1 MKRIKLGD
9 VVAVISG
16 DDKGKRGKV
25 MRILTDKNRVVVEG
39 INQVKRHVRATQMSA
54 GGILEVQPSVVT
66 VLADTQMSAGGI
78 LEVEAPIAISKV
90 MPIDP
95 ETDKPTRVRCK
106 EEDGKKARI
115 AKSGA
120 ALPTPQ
126 E

>member
-1 MKRIKLGD
+1 MNRIKVGD

-25 MRILTDKNRVVVEG
+25 MRILKDKNRVVVEG
-39 INQVKRHVRATQMSA
+39 VNQMKRHVRATQTS
-54 GGILEVQPSVVT
+54 P
-66 VLADTQMSAGGI
+66 GGI
-78 LEVEAPIAISKV
+78 LEVEAPMSLSKV

-95 ETDKPTRVRCK
+95 QTDKPTRVRSK
-106 EEDGKKARI
+106 EENGKKQRI

>member
-1 MKRIKLGD
+1 MNRIKVGD

-25 MRILTDKNRVVVEG
+25 MRIIKDKNRVVVEG
-39 INQVKRHVRATQMSA
+39 VNQVKRHVRATQMS
-54 GGILEVQPSVVT
+54 P
-66 VLADTQMSAGGI
+66 GGI
-78 LEVEAPIAISKV
+78 LEVEAPIAMSKV

-95 ETDKPTRVRCK
+95 QTDKPTRVRFK
-106 EEDGKKARI
+106 EENGKKQRI

>member
-1 MKRIKLGD
+1 MNRIKVGD

-25 MRILTDKNRVVVEG
+25 MRILKDKNRVVVEG
-39 INQVKRHVRATQMSA
+39 VNQVKRHVRATQMS
-54 GGILEVQPSVVT
+54 P
-66 VLADTQMSAGGI
+66 GGI
-78 LEVEAPIAISKV
+78 LEVEAPIALSKV

-95 ETDKPTRVRCK
+95 QTDKPTRVRIK
-106 EEDGKKARI
+106 EENGKKQRI

>member
-1 MKRIKLGD
+1 MNRIRVGD

-25 MRILTDKNRVVVEG
+25 MRILNDTGRVVVEG
-39 INQVKRHVRATQMSA
+39 VNQVKRHVRATQMS
-54 GGILEVQPSVVT
+54 P
-66 VLADTQMSAGGI
+66 GGI
-78 LEVEAPIAISKV
+78 LEVEAPIALSKV
-90 MPIDP
+90 MPVDP
-95 ETDKPTRVRCK
+95 ETDKPTRIRVK
-106 EEDGKKARI
+106 TDNGKKQRI